1 MLAVCWI
8 LALIAGVLLITAD
21 HTSLLQSIDESSLC
35 GLGGVREVCLP
46 EWAGLLFIR
55 RFSFLAQPDVPE
67 TDFWPG
73 VVESLFR
80 GITSGLP
87 VTREQNGEGLRLYEA
102 QTSALAILS

>member
-35 GLGGVREVCLP
+35 GLGSVREVCLT

-55 RFSFLAQPDVPE
+55 RFSCLAQPDVPE